1 MSTARSITILPF
13 AYANWREDARGV
25 SLCRGLA
32 SLLEG
37 RLRLLPEAQVSVQHM
52 VARPTVEGEPHQYL
66 LRTRLWDLEE
76 ALSLPTQAGVETT
89 HLVQGELVF
98 GETMELTLEAI
109 DRTAGYSA
117 FREKLICRQTEFLD
131 RFFPMLGR
139 LGDVIVGSL
148 DEDRRAMVARRP
160 TSSFIAFEWY
170 LAGLSRRV
178 EIAAGARPA
187 GLLAESFE
195 PFQAALREDP
205 EFPEACIAID
215 LLAQECFRQ
224 RRGERTAR
232 RALLEAAGMAPQFP
246 GFARTLGI
254 HYFETGR
261 MAEARRL
268 LESYLES
275 TAASDAL
282 APPAYVRLARI
293 YREAEGA
300 KPAVALLR
308 RAVAHFPKDHD
319 ILESLGV
326 CLAESGEREEAELL
340 WCQVLDE
347 APGRS
352 ATLASL
358 AGLRWEDG
366 DLRRA
371 RELFQRA
378 IESPEASALA
388 YSRYV
393 DFLLETAPLAAAD
406 EVATQRV
413 ERYPENWRHWV
424 QLGRIRRRLGQTKA
438 AEYCLDR
445 AEDIAGVEDVEGE
458 ILIARFAA
466 AQPGDFE
473 RFQKA
478 LAQVMESTGP
488 QRGDA
493 AEAAL
498 RLGEAA
504 AVFQELAERY
514 SRLPFVWRA
523 LAQALGLLEQFDAAV
538 AAQERLVRMAPRSAE
553 ARSTLGVLMM
563 RAGRG
568 EQALPAL
575 RRAVM
580 LSPRTA
586 DFRVNLV
593 LGLENCGRHA
603 EARKE
608 LDRIACPPED
618 WAMAKTLRDLRR
630 RLEEPPA
637 PEPLAV
643 KIAVGWGERL
653 LQVLRRI
660 NRRSGGS

>member
-1 MSTARSITILPF
+1 MSTTRSITILPF

-25 SLCRGLA
+25 GLCRGLA

-66 LRTRLWDLEE
+66 LRTRLWDIEE
-76 ALSLPTQAGVETT
+76 ALSLPTQAGAETT

-109 DRTAGYSA
+109 DRLAGYSA
-117 FREKLICRQTEFLD
+117 FREKLVCRRGEFLD

-148 DEDRRAMVARRP
+148 PEDRRALVARRP
-160 TSSFIAFEWY
+160 TESFEAFECY

-187 GLLAESFE
+187 GQLAESFE
-195 PFQAALREDP
+195 PFQAALRKDP
-205 EFPEACIAID
+205 DFLEACIAID

-224 RRGERTAR
+224 RRGERSAR
-232 RALLEAAGMAPQFP
+232 RALLEAADVAPHFT

-254 HYFETGR
+254 HFFDSGR
-261 MAEARRL
+261 IPEARRL
-268 LESYLES
+268 LESYLDS
-275 TAASDAL
+275 NAATEAL

-293 YREAEGA
+293 YREAEGTA
-300 KPAVALLR
+300 RAIELLR
-308 RAVAHFPKDHD
+308 RAAGQFPKDPD
-319 ILESLGV
+319 ILEALGV
-326 CLAESGEREEAELL
+326 CLAESNEREEAELL

-347 APGRS
+347 SPGRAS
-352 ATLASL
+352 TLASL
-358 AGLRWEDG
+358 AALRWEDG

-371 RELFQRA
+371 RELFQKA

-388 YSRYV
+388 FSRCV
-393 DFLLETAPLAAAD
+393 DFLLATGPMEAAD
-406 EVATQRV
+406 EVATQWV
-413 ERYPENWRHWV
+413 ERFPEDWRHW
-424 QLGRIRRRLGQTKA
+424 LRLARIRQKLGQVKA

-445 AEDIAGVEDVEGE
+445 AEDLAGAEDIEGE
-458 ILIARFAA
+458 IRVARLAV

-473 RFQKA
+473 RFQQA
-478 LAQVMESTGP
+478 FARMLEATDPDRGASDDDT
-488 QRGDA
+488 QRLD
-493 AEAAL
+493 
-498 RLGEAA
+498 EAA
-504 AVFQELAERY
+504 AVFRELAQRHPH
-514 SRLPFVWRA
+514 LPFIWRA
-523 LAQALGLLEQFDAAV
+523 LAQALGHLEQFEEAV
-538 AAQERLVRMAPRSAE
+538 SAQERLVRMVPRSAE

-568 EQALPAL
+568 EQALSAL

-586 DFRVNLV
+586 AFRLNLV
-593 LGLENCGRHA
+593 LGLEQCGRHK

-608 LDRIACPPED
+608 LDRIACPPGDE
-618 WAMAKTLRDLRR
+618 ALARHLREVRT
-630 RLEEPPA
+630 RLDSPPV
-637 PEPLAV
+637 PEPLVATRAV
-643 KIAVGWGERL
+643 DWRSRL
-653 LQVLRRI
+653 REAWRRWF
-660 NRRSGGS
+660 GGAGTR